1 MIAVPAG
8 RHAIVGA
15 ADMASSRRR
24 QGEDRGVIRKII
36 VAAACGLLVA
46 CGCLAPAA
54 AQRRGGILKVYSAD
68 SPPGLNIYE
77 QATPWGQG
85 PLMGVYNNLILVD
98 QHIAQNS
105 LETIRPDLATT
116 WQWNEDG
123 TALTF
128 KLRQGVKWHDGMP
141 FTAKDVLCT
150 IDLQLDKASQ
160 KVRFNPRKSNFKN
173 LDSVSAN
180 GDYEVTFHLKRP
192 QPAFPML
199 LANGFAEITP
209 CHQTPDEMRQHPIGT
224 GPFKFVEF
232 KPNEYIKLTR
242 NPDYWKPDRPYLDAI
257 DFTIIR
263 DPATAVL
270 AFIAGKFDLAGGL
283 SPPMM
288 KDIATQLPDSICEE
302 EPGTVNRHLIINREK
317 PPFNNPELRRA
328 MSLSIDRQAFIDI
341 VAQGK
346 GEIGGVLQSAPG
358 GLWGL
363 PPDQLKQLPGYDPDV
378 AKNRAQARQIMQKLD
393 YGPNNHLRIKVS
405 ASDIRFY
412 KDPAVL
418 LIDQLKEIYIDG
430 ELDAID
436 STRYYPKI
444 MRQEFTVGL
453 NLQTSGPDPDPIL
466 DLFYGC
472 GSSINWDGY
481 CNKEVDQLIEQ
492 QSIEGDAARRKQ
504 ILWQIERKLAE
515 EDVRPIIFY
524 ADRGSCKRPDV
535 KGDLVNS
542 NSIFDAARREDVW
555 LDRQP

>member
-1 MIAVPAG
+1 MTRAV
-8 RHAIVGA
+8 
-15 ADMASSRRR
+15 
-24 QGEDRGVIRKII
+24 RGVA
-36 VAAACGLLVA
+36 VATALALLLT
-46 CGCLAPAA
+46 GGSAA
-54 AQRRGGILKVYSAD
+54 AQKAGGTLRVYDPD

-77 QATPWGQG
+77 QATPFGQA
-85 PLMGVYNNLILVD
+85 PLMAVYNNLILFD
-98 QHIAQNS
+98 QHEPLTR
-105 LETIRPDLATT
+105 LESITPDLATR
-116 WQWNEDG
+116 WEWNEDG

-128 KLRQGVKWHDGMP
+128 TLRQGIKWHDGEP

-150 IDLQLDKASQ
+150 IALQLDKA
-160 KVRFNPRKSNFKN
+160 KDRVRFNPRKSNFKN
-173 LDSVSAN
+173 LDRVTADNDYQVS
-180 GDYEVTFHLKRP
+180 FHLKRR

-199 LANGFAEITP
+199 LAGGFSAITP
-209 CHQTPDEMRQHPIGT
+209 CHQTPDQMRQHPIGT

-270 AFIAGKFDLAGGL
+270 AFIAGKFDVAGGL
-283 SPPMM
+283 SPPML
-288 KDIATQLPDSICEE
+288 KDIMSRLPDSICEE
-302 EPGTVNRHLIINREK
+302 TPGTVNRHLIINRDK
-317 PPFNNPELRRA
+317 PPFNNQQLRRA

-341 VAQGK
+341 VAQGQ
-346 GEIGGVLQSAPG
+346 GEVGGVLQSPPG

-363 PPDQLKQLPGYDPDV
+363 LPDQLKQLPGYAPDV
-378 AKNRAQARQIMQKLD
+378 AKNRGEARHIMEKLG
-393 YGPNNHLRIKVS
+393 YGPDHHLKIKVS

-412 KDPAVL
+412 KDPAVV

-430 ELDAID
+430 ELEAID

-444 MRQEFTVGL
+444 MRQEYTVGL

-492 QSIEGDAARRKQ
+492 QSMEGDPARRKQ
-504 ILWQIERKLAE
+504 ILWQIEHKLAE

-524 ADRGSCKRPDV
+524 ADRGSCRRPWV
-535 KGDLVNS
+535 KNEIVNS
-542 NSIFDAARREDVW
+542 NSIFNSARREDVW
-555 LDRQP
+555 LDK